1 MNKEH
6 VQNSLARIEEI
17 FEKASTKIESL
28 KVGQKIPA
36 TALAEEIAKD
46 YGMTGPQ
53 LYPTLL
59 FLIKGYPG
67 VEIKRGA
74 HGGIVKL
81 ANVIAQPLSRPIQ
94 VEVKEDKVEDELDE
108 AESFIVNDEDKTLP
122 IINT

>member
-1 MNKEH
+1 MSKQHIEA
-6 VQNSLARIEEI
+6 SLDKIRGIYQRA
-17 FEKASTKIESL
+17 ADKIESL

-36 TALAEEIAKD
+36 TVLAEEIAKD

-74 HGGIVKL
+74 HGGIIKL
-81 ANVIAQPLSRPIQ
+81 PAGSAKSISVDSDRPIQ
-94 VEVKEDKVEDELDE
+94 VDVKDDIDDELPSE
-108 AESFIVNDEDKTLP
+108 EDKTLP
-122 IINT
+122 IINS